1 VRARLAMG
9 GMFWRQEM
17 GALLRSAHEIT
28 NPVNHWCTGDV
39 CRRTVGRLRVV
50 TDRPGREAMKIL
62 ADLGQFGKG
71 DKDVEECSPRCEGC
85 SPRRELGEVMRIKP
99 GQVFSRSI
107 CLGLC
112 KVASV

>member
-1 VRARLAMG
+1 MRARLALW
-9 GMFWRQEM
+9 GMFWRQEI

-28 NPVNHWCTGDV
+28 NPVNNWFTGDV

-50 TDRPGREAMKIL
+50 TDRPGWEAMKIL

-71 DKDVEECSPRCEGC
+71 DKNVEECSPRCEGC
-85 SPRRELGEVMRIKP
+85 STRRELGEVMRTKP

-107 CLGLC
+107 CLVLC